1 MKIIYARFVNLS
13 RDLIEYCTEDGSS
26 HLCTYD
32 PHTEECKRILK
43 DFNIQS
49 LEKNYIDFSAEM
61 TKQHEYFKK
70 FQENIGAITAIIDK
84 RWHDLPEHSEIT
96 EGMNLNIEVKDIS
109 IENIIDI
116 GNDEEKFFR
125 FKLKTFELPEVKAC
139 SNNDIK
145 SKMRKS
151 STSLELLA
159 NLYEVY
165 CLLDNE
171 QAESQD

>member
-1 MKIIYARFVNLS
+1 MKITYARFANPS
-13 RDLIEYCTEDGSS
+13 RDLIEYWTEGTAR
-26 HLCTYD
+26 LCTYN
-32 PHTEECKRILK
+32 PESEECKRILK
-43 DFNIQS
+43 DFDIQS

-61 TKQHEYFKK
+61 IKQHDYFNK
-70 FQENIGAITAIIDK
+70 FQENIDAITAIIDK

-109 IENIIDI
+109 IENIINI

-125 FKLKTFELPEVKAC
+125 LKLKTFELPEVKAC
-139 SNNDIK
+139 SDNDLK

-165 CLLDNE
+165 CALDNE
-171 QAESQD
+171 EGESQD

>member
-1 MKIIYARFVNLS
+1 MKITYARFTDPS
-13 RDLIEYCTEDGSS
+13 RDLIEYHTEDSI

-32 PHTEECKRILK
+32 PDSEECKRILK
-43 DFNIQS
+43 DFDIQS
-49 LEKNYIDFSAEM
+49 LEKNYVDFSVAMATE
-61 TKQHEYFKK
+61 QEYFKK
-70 FQENIGAITAIIDK
+70 FQENAAAITAIIDK

-116 GNDEEKFFR
+116 SNDEEKFFR
-125 FKLKTFELPEVKAC
+125 FKLKAFELPEVKAC

-165 CLLDNE
+165 CSLDNE
-171 QAESQD
+171 QVESQD